1 MYKHIMVAIDGSDVG
16 NLALKE
22 AVRLAKDQRAKLHIV
37 HVLDELVLSLG
48 INPSHLQELERSL
61 IGDAKEM
68 LNKAKEKA
76 RKQGLKA
83 DVALLKTFKNVS
95 DKLAEEANKASVD
108 LIIIGT
114 HGRRGINRFLLGSV
128 AEKLVRIATVPVL
141 LVRGK

>member
-83 DVALLKTFKNVS
+83 DVALLKTFKMLVINLPK
-95 DKLAEEANKASVD
+95 KLTKLL
-108 LIIIGT
+108 LI
-114 HGRRGINRFLLGSV
+114 
-128 AEKLVRIATVPVL
+128 
-141 LVRGK
+141 